1 MRGFYMIVASLVVM
15 ALGVWAYQENYATQ
29 AVLKD
34 VSQIQREIGHQ
45 REELAVL
52 KAEWAYLNRPDR
64 LRELA
69 EINFDRLGLLPFQ
82 PEQYGRVDQVAF
94 PVEDDLL
101 SQLTDVTGVV
111 GTQEA
116 GQP

>member
-1 MRGFYMIVASLVVM
+1 M

-29 AVLKD
+29 HVLRE

-52 KAEWAYLNRPDR
+52 KAEWAYLNRPER
-64 LRELA
+64 LRDLA

-82 PEQYGRVDQVAF
+82 PEQFGRVDQIAF
-94 PVEDDLL
+94 PQKEDLILDL
-101 SQLTDVTGVV
+101 SDAVDVV
-111 GTQEA
+111 GSLEA
-116 GQP
+116 IEP